1 MMSSKVMDFQY
12 IITRR
17 LSYKFEI
24 YDKFYCVLYKTINNF
39 EYSYFSTIL
48 FFIDS
53 YMTEH

>member
-1 MMSSKVMDFQY
+1 MSSKVMDFQY